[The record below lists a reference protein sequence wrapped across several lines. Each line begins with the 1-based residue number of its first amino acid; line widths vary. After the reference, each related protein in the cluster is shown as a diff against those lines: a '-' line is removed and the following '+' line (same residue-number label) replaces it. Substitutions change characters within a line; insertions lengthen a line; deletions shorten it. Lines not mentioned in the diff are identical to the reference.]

1 MDEHHS
7 HSPSTDSFG
16 VAAFRSRTQVLR
28 MESALRRAGV
38 NVQVVS
44 TPRDVAIGCG
54 LSVRF
59 GLNDYDKV
67 RSVYQATRPGALIGF
82 YRIDRDGQGHTQLQ
96 ALKS

>member
-1 MDEHHS
+1 MNQRHS
-7 HSPSTDSFG
+7 YSPAAESFG

-38 NVQVVS
+38 SVQVVS
-44 TPRDVAIGCG
+44 TPRDVAIGCR

-59 GLNDYDKV
+59 ELSDFDTV

-82 YRIDRDGQGHTQLQ
+82 YRIDRDGQGRSTLR
-96 ALKS
+96 AMPV